1 MIVTDIKIGKK
12 NQIFIYADGE
22 YLISMSA
29 EIFSKSKL
37 KKGSYI
43 DQDILNSIMHSVNS
57 YKAKE
62 KALNILSY
70 RSHSKKEITDKIK
83 RNFGEKCAK
92 ETAKKLESIGLIN
105 DKEFAQNYVRQLS
118 EVKRYGIK
126 RIKLELSK
134 KGINP
139 ELISE
144 SIENIN
150 IDESLNLEYI
160 VDKKN
165 MKNLKT
171 EKEIN
176 RAIAYLTRLGYS
188 WSQIRSVLKLNKE

>member
-1 MIVTDIKIGKK
+1 MIVTDIKICKK
-12 NQIFIYADGE
+12 NQILIYADGE

-43 DQDILNSIMHSVNS
+43 DQEILNSIMQSVNS

-70 RSHSKKEITDKIK
+70 RSHSKKEIIDKIK
-83 RNFGEKCAK
+83 RNFGEECAK
-92 ETAKKLESIGLIN
+92 ETANKLESIGLVN
-105 DKEFAQNYVRQLS
+105 DKEFALNYIRQLS
-118 EVKRYGIK
+118 EIKRYGIK

-134 KGINP
+134 KGIHP

-144 SIENIN
+144 IVEEIN
-150 IDESLNLEYI
+150 IDENSNLEYI
-160 VDKKN
+160 INKKN
-165 MKNLKT
+165 IKSLKT
-171 EKEIN
+171 EKELN
-176 RAIAYLTRLGYS
+176 RAIAYLMRLGYS
-188 WSQIRSVLKLNKE
+188 WSQVRSVLKLNKE